1 MPIERFRFEARID
14 QMRNLKNG
22 ANDALLNNW
31 VGKIFDTPQCLNE
44 EALDALVGLCSHP
57 YLPAYGV
64 SKAVL
69 PTQIVTDLKALEV
82 AAAHGYRLE
91 NIDPGLM
98 STVRSVALSKGAP
111 LEVHALLT
119 QHGVPEATLVDIK
132 KASRLVID
140 NAEYNALE
148 YLRDA
153 TPQWLEVFAAD
164 PNANKA
170 VLKIL
175 MGKMNDWSVRLNRF
189 LDTWETRGGDLE
201 THLSPY
207 RKDPKRYES
216 FLAFY
221 DLGRAQRRAGRLDV
235 TLPEPVIA
243 PASRPRF

>member
-14 QMRNLKNG
+14 QMRSLKHG
-22 ANDALLNNW
+22 DNDALLNTW
-31 VGKIFDTPQCLNE
+31 VGKIFSTSQLLDDE
-44 EALDALVGLCSHP
+44 AIEALIGLSSHP
-57 YLPAYGV
+57 YLPDYGV

-69 PTQIVTDLKALEV
+69 PTQIVTDLRAVEV

-98 STVRSVALSKGAP
+98 NTVRSVALAKGAP
-111 LEVHALLT
+111 LEVHAWLT
-119 QHGVPEATLVDIK
+119 QHGVPEATLADIK
-132 KASRLVID
+132 KAARLIID

-164 PNANKA
+164 PAANKT
-170 VLKIL
+170 VVKTLFQ
-175 MGKMNDWSVRLNRF
+175 KMNDWPIRLNRF

-201 THLSPY
+201 THLSHY
-207 RKDPKRYES
+207 RKNAQRYTS

-221 DLGRAQRRAGRLDV
+221 DGGRAQRRAGRLDL
-235 TLPEPVIA
+235 TLPEPVA
-243 PASRPRF
+243 TKAFRPRF